1 MAKNLISRDQVLEK
15 NGSTILIV
23 RKGKDVVMISDGLAM
38 GHGGEYVKWLKEQK
52 LNVTYGYFGT

>member
-1 MAKNLISRDQVLEK
+1 M
-15 NGSTILIV
+15 
-23 RKGKDVVMISDGLAM
+23 RKGKDVVMIGDGLAM